1 MIKMGAKY
9 RFKFS
14 STLLPHVISG
24 AAGLLQYGELEG
36 AFMASS
42 RGRAATFAT
51 DDWMFEQQVRAELEA
66 EAWRRLREER
76 ALAAPPE
83 PAPAPVAPA
92 PVGPHPIHRTGS
104 AILKA
109 LVRFAMAA
117 AFAYLA
123 LIAAIDSQ
131 LGEFEAWLAIG
142 ATFVVTLALSMFSPL
157 RGVVHMLAE
166 TARWAL
172 IVALALGGVW
182 MFVQMSA

>member
-1 MIKMGAKY
+1 M
-9 RFKFS
+9 
-14 STLLPHVISG
+14 
-24 AAGLLQYGELEG
+24 AG
-36 AFMASS
+36 S
-42 RGRAATFAT
+42 RGRSPTFAT

-123 LIAAIDSQ
+123 FIAALDSQ

-166 TARWAL
+166 TARWVL
-172 IVALALGGVW
+172 ILALALGGVW